1 MNQDE
6 LIEAV
11 VKEVKRVLALKGV
24 QVAPAPEK
32 KQVAPG
38 RAVNPQAK
46 AAKVMPEAALGD
58 SDMTG
63 KQVIILKDLLKIPG
77 NSVRVARKAVITPM
91 ALDYIR
97 EKGIAIV
104 QVDVTENKIKLP
116 SISGAVMVGLAVS
129 PGFPGNSGILH
140 SILAAKGFQVREF
153 SGPSYETAVKNMC
166 SAVAS
171 GTAQFGICLEKT
183 GLEGPVHANRN
194 QVIRAVHC
202 RGIHEARAAR
212 VDIGANVIVL
222 DSAGDPEEI
231 VSGFTGL

>member
-24 QVAPAPEK
+24 QVASAPEK
-32 KQVAPG
+32 PPVSGKAVSPHAKPALEAPRTDSG
-38 RAVNPQAK
+38 G
-46 AAKVMPEAALGD
+46 GD
-58 SDMTG
+58 LTG
-63 KQVIILKDLLKIPG
+63 KQVIIQKDLLMIQGKT
-77 NSVRVARKAVITPM
+77 VRIARKAVVTPL
-91 ALDYIR
+91 ALDYAR
-97 EKGIAIV
+97 EKGITIMR
-104 QVDVTENKIKLP
+104 VDATEKKEGMPSLP
-116 SISGAVMVGLAVS
+116 GAVTVGLAVS
-129 PGFPGNSGILH
+129 QGFPGNSGILC
-140 SILAAKGFQVREF
+140 SILAAKGFQVREL
-153 SGPSYETAVKNMC
+153 SGASYETAVKNMC
-166 SAVAS
+166 NAVAS

-183 GLEGPVHANRN
+183 GLEGPIHANRN

-222 DSAGDPEEI
+222 DAESDPEEI

>member
-6 LIEAV
+6 LIDAV

-24 QVAPAPEK
+24 QIASASEKPA
-32 KQVAPG
+32 VPG
-38 RAVNPQAK
+38 RAASLQAK
-46 AAKVMPEAALGD
+46 ASFEKPASVLGD
-58 SDMTG
+58 SDLTG
-63 KQVIILKDLLKIPG
+63 KQVIIQKDLLVIHG
-77 NSVRVARKAVITPM
+77 NSVRIARKAVVTPL
-91 ALDYIR
+91 ALDYAR
-97 EKGIAIV
+97 EKGITIV
-104 QVDVTENKIKLP
+104 RSDAAEKKAELP
-116 SISGAVMVGLAVS
+116 SLPCAVVVGLAVS
-129 PGFPGNSGILH
+129 QGFPGDSGILC

-153 SGPSYETAVKNMC
+153 SGASYETAVKNMC
-166 SAVAS
+166 NAVAS

-183 GLEGPVHANRN
+183 GLEGPIHANRN

-222 DSAGDPEEI
+222 DAESDPEEI